1 MGIIDNAKDIVKLIK
16 KYDDAELYEK
26 IIDLR
31 DEIFELRENNL
42 KFKEKIKAL
51 KEEKKINKKIVFEKP
66 YYWLKDGAKKDGPYC
81 QKCFDDIKKLSR
93 LQENRNLPGYW
104 VCSVCKCSFT
114 DLSYKSNN
122 FDRVRNSGSYM
133 SS

>member
-1 MGIIDNAKDIVKLIK
+1 MGIIDDAKDIAKLIK
-16 KYDDAELYEK
+16 KYDDAELYKK

-42 KFKEKIKAL
+42 KLKGKIKAL
-51 KEEKKINKKIVFEKP
+51 KEEKKINEKIIFEKP

-81 QKCFDDIKKLSR
+81 QKCFDDNKKLIR
-93 LQENRNLPGYW
+93 LQERKNGHWYCL
-104 VCSVCKCSFT
+104 VCKNGVVDS
-114 DLSYKSNN
+114 SYKPPNQLHK
-122 FDRVRNSGSYM
+122 GGTWM